1 MSNNIHVKYCNSGI
15 IKVIVNTNEK
25 WCSYYV
31 QQELDLSF
39 TVAESIDFSVKR
51 IEYCFSVD
59 FKPDTKYIRIDDQEK
74 DQVYIYFI
82 PTDMI

>member
-39 TVAESIDFSVKR
+39 TVAESIDFSVDR
-51 IEYCFSVD
+51 VEHCFSVD
-59 FKPDTKYIRIDDQEK
+59 FKPDTKYIRINDQEK